1 MRELSLNVFGPA
13 PKRPAAQSN
22 HRCSPGKVFW
32 CCLSVAEIRPDCG
45 EGFGSLIQKRN
56 AISRFASAP
65 TLKTL
70 GKNEANSK

>member
-1 MRELSLNVFGPA
+1 VWQKYDPTY
-13 PKRPAAQSN
+13 
-22 HRCSPGKVFW
+22 
-32 CCLSVAEIRPDCG
+32 D

>member
-1 MRELSLNVFGPA
+1 LWQKYDPT
-13 PKRPAAQSN
+13 AA
-22 HRCSPGKVFW
+22 KALALYFKK
-32 CCLSVAEIRPDCG
+32 I
-45 EGFGSLIQKRN
+45 N